1 MKLQQNS
8 ILKLASP
15 FRNTKTHSVNLK
27 TMTYEKNQF

>member
-15 FRNTKTHSVNLK
+15 SRNTKTHPVNLK
-27 TMTYEKNQF
+27 NYDL